1 MTIPPPTALPFHPHS
16 LATATLN
23 EMVMSTNVTQDGLR
37 RDSSEMPE
45 EENLLLRRSEII
57 NRLKEIDDTNDTVD
71 DDLERCL
78 FRWMYNSQGRKKGG
92 TIPPPSRSGGW

>member
-1 MTIPPPTALPFHPHS
+1 
-16 LATATLN
+16 
-23 EMVMSTNVTQDGLR
+23 MSSNVTQDGLR

-57 NRLKEIDDTNDTVD
+57 NRLKEIDDTNDTID

-78 FRWMYNSQGRKKGG
+78 FRWMYNSQGTKKRWYHPT
-92 TIPPPSRSGGW
+92 TIPEWWVVPPFIN